1 MAATTLDRN
10 TRKRGPI
17 KQRVLPLATGA
28 VIPFGVMVS
37 VATPSAGAVNAA
49 DTATHIVM
57 GIAAMRADQTL
68 GDTEIVLEQCIA
80 LLNHDGSITAA
91 NVGQQCTV
99 LDNQTV
105 SLAATTTNDIVAG
118 IIDSVE
124 STTEVWVDQ
133 TMAKIGAT

>member
-1 MAATTLDRN
+1 MTATTLDRN

-28 VIPFGVMVS
+28 VIPYGVMVS
-37 VATPSAGAVNAA
+37 IATPSVGAVNAS
-49 DTATHIVM
+49 DTATHVVM

-68 GDTEIVLEQCIA
+68 GDAEIVLEQCIV
-80 LLNHDGSITAA
+80 LLLHDGTITAA
-91 NVGQQCTV
+91 DIGQSCTV

-105 SLAATTTNDIVAG
+105 SKAATTTADIVAG
-118 IIDSVE
+118 VIDSVE

-133 TMAKIGAT
+133 TMARIAAT